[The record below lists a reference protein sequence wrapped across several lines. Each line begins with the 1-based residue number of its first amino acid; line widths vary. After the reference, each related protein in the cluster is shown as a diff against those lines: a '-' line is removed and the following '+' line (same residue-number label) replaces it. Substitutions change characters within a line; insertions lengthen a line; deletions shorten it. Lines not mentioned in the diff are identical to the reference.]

1 MANFSGHI
9 SSQRYERGFKQL
21 ATTADSKVQWD
32 EMEDRELV
40 KYAQAGE
47 REAFGELV
55 RRHRSKVYGYA
66 RAITRESYLAED
78 VVQDALI
85 RAFMHL
91 GKLVDVERFL
101 PWVHR
106 IVRNQ
111 AYTRLRGNSAVKEQ
125 TFTELEGVGR
135 ADGTGGS
142 HNWGNLDSILGRLH
156 RSANE
161 ASAGSSVPEER
172 ILQQET
178 LRVLTGIIQCLKPR
192 ERLIFESHFFDQ
204 LSPQEIANLFQLSSA
219 NVYQIIS
226 RSRKKVIQEKIRIT
240 VDSYIKTRRDLG
252 IMKKKIL
259 PYEGSLKETK
269 TWTSAA
275 DATYKMLQFTDRKL
289 SLPMVMGLTGHAFR
303 INIIPNNV
311 HIAGPTAYFFGEAL
325 SRGLHNIGF
334 HSKFVDGMSDGIG
347 PNTNLL
353 DPALMEKGAMSKRSI
368 HQELPRALDLIH
380 SSLDRGYPVLAWDIF
395 FPEFGTL
402 YGYDDETRTLYAE
415 ECGRVNTL
423 PYENLGRSVMEDL
436 FVLIIEGSVDITL
449 RQQLRLALETAVE
462 QYEGKESVVPT
473 AVKGI
478 AAYDA
483 WLESLQGRQ
492 IEPNGHAYNIEVLR
506 DARYYA
512 AEFFK
517 ELITA
522 WPQENG
528 EEPELTGLFEEANML
543 YAGMCERFNV
553 LHQMFP
559 FPVGG
564 EPNLED
570 QSTKAITLVQDIKAL
585 EIKAVAKLK
594 EIYAKLT
601 K

>member
-1 MANFSGHI
+1 MD
-9 SSQRYERGFKQL
+9 
-21 ATTADSKVQWD
+21 TTADRTVQWD
-32 EMEDRELV
+32 EMEDQELV

-66 RAITRESYLAED
+66 RAITREPYLAED
-78 VVQDALI
+78 VVQDALV
-85 RAFMHL
+85 RAFLHL
-91 GKLVDVERFL
+91 GKLVDTRRFL
-101 PWVHR
+101 PWVQR

-111 AYTRLRGNSAVKEQ
+111 AYTRLKGSSAMKEQ
-125 TFTELEGVGR
+125 TFTELEGRGR
-135 ADGTGGS
+135 YGSAGSADQW
-142 HNWGNLDSILGRLH
+142 NNLDSILGRLH
-156 RSANE
+156 HSSAE
-161 ASAGSSVPEER
+161 AAAGFNVPEER
-172 ILQQET
+172 VVQQET
-178 LRVLTGIIQCLKPR
+178 LRVLTDIIQRLKPR

-204 LSPQEIANLFQLSSA
+204 LSPQEIADLFQLSSA

-226 RSRKKVIQEKIRIT
+226 RSRKKVIQEKIRVT

-252 IMKKKIL
+252 IMNKKIL
-259 PYEGSLKETK
+259 QYEGSLKEIK
-269 TWTSAA
+269 TWTTAA

-303 INIIPNNV
+303 INIIPDQV
-311 HIAGPTAYFFGEAL
+311 HIAGPTAYFFGEVL

-334 HSKFVDGMSDGIG
+334 HSKFIDGMSDGIG
-347 PNTNLL
+347 TNANLL
-353 DPALMEKGAMSKRSI
+353 DPSALEKSAMGKRSI

-402 YGYDDETRTLYAE
+402 YGYDDETRTLYGE
-415 ECGRVNTL
+415 VCGKADTL
-423 PYENLGRSVMEDL
+423 PYENLGRSVMEEL
-436 FVLIIEGSVDITL
+436 FVLAIEGSVDLTL
-449 RQQLRLALETAVE
+449 QQQLRLALETAIE

-483 WLESLQGRQ
+483 WIESLQGRK

-517 ELITA
+517 ELIAA
-522 WPQENG
+522 WPDANTEG
-528 EEPELTGLFEEANML
+528 PELTQQFKEASVL
-543 YAGMCERFNV
+543 YTGMCEKFSV

-564 EPNLED
+564 EPNSED
-570 QSTKAITLVQDIKAL
+570 QATTAITLVEDIKAL
-585 EIKAVAKLK
+585 EIEAVAKLR
-594 EIYAKLT
+594 EIFAKLSS
-601 K
+601 

>member
-1 MANFSGHI
+1 M
-9 SSQRYERGFKQL
+9 E
-21 ATTADSKVQWD
+21 TTADSAIQWD
-32 EMEDRELV
+32 EMEDDELV
-40 KYAQAGE
+40 KYSQAGE

-91 GKLVDVERFL
+91 GKLVDARRFL
-101 PWVHR
+101 PWMHR

-111 AYTRLRGNSAVKEQ
+111 AYTRLKGSSACKEQ
-125 TFTELEGVGR
+125 TFTELEGKGR
-135 ADGTGGS
+135 VNGS
-142 HNWGNLDSILGRLH
+142 GSLEQWNDLDSILGRLNH
-156 RSANE
+156 SASE
-161 ASAGSSVPEER
+161 AASGFNVPEER
-172 ILQQET
+172 IVQQET
-178 LRVLTGIIQCLKPR
+178 LRALTGIIQCLKPR

-204 LSPQEIANLFQLSSA
+204 LSPQEIADLFQLSSA

-226 RSRKKVIQEKIRIT
+226 RSRKKVIQEKIRVT

-252 IMKKKIL
+252 IMKKNIL
-259 PYEGSLKETK
+259 PYEGPMKETN

-303 INIIPNNV
+303 INIIPNDV
-311 HIAGPTAYFFGEAL
+311 HIAGPTAYFFGESL

-347 PNTNLL
+347 ANANLL
-353 DPALMEKGAMSKRSI
+353 DPALMEKGAMNKRSI

-380 SSLDRGYPVLAWDIF
+380 ASLDRGYPVLAWDIF

-415 ECGRVNTL
+415 ECGRVDTL
-423 PYENLGRSVMEDL
+423 PYENLGKSVLEEI
-436 FVLIIEGSVDITL
+436 FVLAIEGSVDLTL
-449 RQQLRLALETAVE
+449 RQQLRLALETATE
-462 QYEGKESVVPT
+462 LYEGKENAVPT

-483 WLESLQGRQ
+483 WIESLHGRQ

-517 ELITA
+517 ELVTA
-522 WPQENG
+522 WPKAMEDG
-528 EEPELTGLFEEANML
+528 PDLTTSFEAAAALFT
-543 YAGMCERFNV
+543 GICKKFTV
-553 LHQMFP
+553 LHGMFP
-559 FPVGG
+559 FPKGG
-564 EPNLED
+564 EPNSAE
-570 QSTKAITLVQDIKAL
+570 QAATAISLVEEIKAL
-585 EIKAVAKLK
+585 EIEAAAKLSQMFA
-594 EIYAKLT
+594 ELSS
-601 K
+601 